1 MNSENLLW
9 MGRSVMY
16 ALAAF
21 RVTYMLWAE
30 DGPFDVFDWLRYKMG
45 VKVVQ
50 HGVRADNGTL
60 TGRLFNCPLCLS
72 VWVSA
77 VAVVCYVLNVLI
89 LDWIS
94 MVLAMSAV
102 CVILMGYERTR

>member
-30 DGPFDVFDWLRYKMG
+30 DGPFDAFDWLRYKMG
-45 VKVVQ
+45 VTVLNN
-50 HGVRADNGTL
+50 VRGDNGSM
-60 TGRLFNCPLCLS
+60 TGRMFNCPLCLS

-77 VAVVCYVLNVLI
+77 VAVVCYALNVLI
-89 LDWIS
+89 IDWIS

-102 CVILMGYERTR
+102 CVILMGYERNR